1 MPIPNAVSTRLVSAL
16 TSVDATTSLDLLISL
31 IDVGQRSGLDISA
44 ASAELV
50 RRANLVDSNTSSIEA
65 SKIAAGLFKIDYP
78 VTDLWTGA
86 SEVGGGGIDVGQLV
100 SGYFTGNPKY
110 VPANG
115 GRYLLSA
122 YPDMT
127 TLVNAGAVVSVS
139 EPALV
144 DPLLMNGKTDATT
157 YKEQY
162 LYTDADVIIVP
173 QQAHASNVQGYLLL
187 ISPDAGQTWNPCL
200 PKALITASNMPEAA
214 NAGLT
219 NAHVLSVCKLDQPGS
234 YGIILATAI
243 TSGNIYYAYT
253 TDYGITW
260 QGWGLITSGVN
271 VNSSRHSVYFR
282 NGALLYIGPAMARY
296 SIDKGAVW
304 TQLTNTQFTG
314 SNNLSLQ
321 HTLSDDGYLI
331 YSNNTTSLIYLEWPA
346 NIGGWAANIAFTT
359 VTAKLPA
366 ARTFIKKCG
375 NSWVAFSTTSGV
387 IYHSSTLLGTY
398 AARSLTGLNGV
409 RDVEYV
415 NGNFYLIA
423 NSATTG
429 WNIYHTPTLGTTG
442 GGAVIAQSVFPAFGN
457 GTAAFRWPL
466 ISTGFQINLST
477 PTYIYYKHGRESIA
491 RTTTPDTSGTSQVF
505 GTTPTLFPH
514 FCRKY
519 NMWFCSVYTHD
530 TYPSITAVGTIDLAA
545 TVLHYRSTD
554 GKNWFGIGTGRS
566 GIVDAGSRLL
576 RLTASGVLEQS
587 TDGIIWD
594 TTGITRP
601 GIGTVGAAR
610 LWRCKN
616 AIYYYTSQNA
626 ASSTGSFLY
635 VSLDAGV
642 SWSAVVGITSPGMVA
657 LTKGSM
663 VYYNGKYYCWCVYQ
677 SVSPTTV
684 QASVVDT
691 PQILQSTD
699 GITFT
704 SVYSTSQSA
713 GLFQPNECGFVLY
726 RGQLYCL
733 AGFINNNTQNLSLV
747 TGDGRT
753 YSSAA
758 NSALVVAIQSA
769 DIWDFDYSNGDQRTI
784 REKTISVPNSSYSAP
799 GIEVYKGETLEATIL
814 FASGSSASKIS
825 SIGGADGYLMGVV
838 NWAAYLY
845 TPATIAFIAPTPNS
859 GTSPMPSPFM
869 RVAN

>member
-78 VTDLWTGA
+78 VTDLWA
-86 SEVGGGGIDVGQLV
+86 SPTDGGGGIDVGQLV

-144 DPLLMNGKTDATT
+144 DPLLMNGKSDSTI
-157 YKEQY
+157 YREQY

-173 QQAHASNVQGYLLL
+173 QHLHNYTTQGYLLL
-187 ISPDAGQTWNPCL
+187 ISQDAGQTWNPCL
-200 PKALITASNMPEAA
+200 PKALITISNMPEAA
-214 NAGLT
+214 SAGLS
-219 NAHVLSVCKLDQPGS
+219 NGHVLSVCKLDQPGS
-234 YGIILATAI
+234 YGIILATNA
-243 TSGNIYYAYT
+243 SYGNVYYAYT
-253 TDYGITW
+253 TDYGRTW
-260 QGWGLITSGVN
+260 QGWGLITSSVN
-271 VNSSRHSVYFR
+271 FGSVRHSIYFR
-282 NGALLYIGPAMARY
+282 NGALLYIGPSIAAY

-304 TQLTNTQFTG
+304 TQLTDIQFTG
-314 SNNLSLQ
+314 SNSLSSM
-321 HTLSDDGYLI
+321 HTLSDDGYLVCT
-331 YSNNTTSLIYLEWPA
+331 YNTTSLYYLVWPA
-346 NIGGWAANIAFTT
+346 NIGGWSANIAFTT
-359 VTAKLPA
+359 ANAKLPA
-366 ARTFIKKCG
+366 AKTFIKKCG
-375 NSWVAFSTTSGV
+375 NFWVAFSTSSAV
-387 IYHSSTLLGTY
+387 IYYSSTLLGTY
-398 AARSLTGLNGV
+398 ATRSLTGLGGV

-415 NGNFYLIA
+415 NGNFFLIA
-423 NSATTG
+423 DGVSTG
-429 WNIYHTPTLGTTG
+429 WNIYHTPTLDTTG
-442 GGAVIAQSVFPAFGN
+442 GGAIIAQSVFPAFGN
-457 GTAAFRWPL
+457 STAALRWPL
-466 ISTGFQINLST
+466 ISTIFQINLSA
-477 PTYIYYKHGRESIA
+477 PSYIYYKHGRESIA
-491 RTTTPDTSGTSQVF
+491 RTATPDTGGTSQVF
-505 GTTPTLFPH
+505 GTTPTMFPH

-519 NMWFCSVYTHD
+519 NMWFCSVYPHD
-530 TYPSITAVGTIDLAA
+530 AYPSSTTTDLGA
-545 TVLHYRSTD
+545 TVLHYRSVD

-566 GIVDAGSRLL
+566 GIIDAGSRLL
-576 RLTASGVLEQS
+576 RLTALGTLEQS
-587 TDGIIWD
+587 TDGIIWN

-601 GIGTVGAAR
+601 GIGPVGAAR

-626 ASSTGSFLY
+626 TSSTGSSLY

-663 VYYNGKYYCWCVYQ
+663 VYYNGKYYCWCAYQ
-677 SVSPTTV
+677 SSSPTNV
-684 QASVVDT
+684 QASLVDT
-691 PQILQSTD
+691 THILQSAD

-704 SVYSTSQSA
+704 SVYNSTQQVSS
-713 GLFQPNECGFVLY
+713 FQPNKCGFVLY

-733 AGFINNNTQNLSLV
+733 GGFMNGDTQYLSLV

-753 YSSAA
+753 YSSAGS
-758 NSALVVAIQSA
+758 SALVVAIQSA
-769 DIWDFDYSNGDQRTI
+769 GVWDFDYSNGDQRTI
-784 REKTISVPNSSYSAP
+784 LEKTISVPNSSYSAL
-799 GIEVYKGETLEATIL
+799 GIEVYKGGTLEATIIY
-814 FASGSSASKIS
+814 ASGVKIS
-825 SIGGADGYLMGVV
+825 SIGGADGYLMGAN

-845 TPATIAFIAPTPNS
+845 TPATIAFIAPTPNT